1 MKRIRSKATFANVVA
16 CLALFIALASG
27 TAFAASQFE
36 KESIPAKALKK
47 ESIGPAKL
55 TKAAKAT
62 LVGPAGPQGPQG
74 VPGAPGATKVDVQYG
89 ANADGSFAHCPAGQ
103 VAVGGGGE
111 ADGPENTLFV
121 SQPITGEA
129 RTPVGGT
136 PNGWFAKGTGG
147 EPAIAFVV
155 CAAP

>member
-1 MKRIRSKATFANVVA
+1 MHRIRTKLTYANVVA
-16 CLALFIALASG
+16 SLALFIALAGG

-36 KESIPAKALKK
+36 KNSIPGRAIKQ

-55 TKAAKAT
+55 SKAAKST
-62 LVGPAGPQGPQG
+62 LVGPAGPAGPAG
-74 VPGAPGATKVDVQYG
+74 APGAPGATKVDVQYG
-89 ANADGSFAHCPAGQ
+89 IEGDGSFAHCPAGQ

-111 ADGPENTLFV
+111 ATGPNNDLFV
-121 SQPITGEA
+121 SQPMTGEV
-129 RTPVGGT
+129 RTPVNGT
-136 PNGWFAKGTGG
+136 PNGWFAKGDSG